1 MAAAVVWVLGEAYS
15 VVGLDEGVVYGDNV
29 DVVVLDPTD
38 AISFGSNVIRGLEK
52 TYALRKTIRP
62 MRPKPL
68 IPTCE
73 NVSVAVS
80 ETGGV
85 AAEGAYLDN
94 HDELSLVLRK

>member
-1 MAAAVVWVLGEAYS
+1 
-15 VVGLDEGVVYGDNV
+15 
-29 DVVVLDPTD
+29 
-38 AISFGSNVIRGLEK
+38 
-52 TYALRKTIRP
+52 